1 MLDRGESDDNAKN
14 SCSHFLALLIQS
26 YSPEQISSNFHNDVF
41 QVTEHDVLHNIS
53 EIVRLV
59 NCIDDNFEMLV
70 TVLVVFVIN
79 ILYLLTLAWKLV
91 LPISTCH

>member
-1 MLDRGESDDNAKN
+1 MLDRGESDDKAKN
-14 SCSHFLALLIQS
+14 SCSHFLALLTQS

-59 NCIDDNFEMLV
+59 NCIDDNLEILV
-70 TVLVVFVIN
+70 TVLVV
-79 ILYLLTLAWKLV
+79 YLLTLAWKLV
-91 LPISTCH
+91 QPISTCH

>member
-1 MLDRGESDDNAKN
+1 MLDRGESDDKAKN
-14 SCSHFLALLIQS
+14 SCSHFLALSTQN

-91 LPISTCH
+91 PPISTCH